1 MIHHISIAANQ
12 PQHVAEVLA
21 ELCQGQAIPFPY
33 HEGSYIA
40 LTFDPHG
47 TMIEVLPRGTE
58 LKPGEEDSWSSNPQ
72 SSSYNAFHAAVSIAA
87 SEAQIYQIAKR
98 EGWYV
103 QTCDR
108 KGFFSVIEVWI
119 ENQQLLEFLPP
130 TLAAQY
136 LAFTEPRSLQQFLSM
151 MANS

>member
-1 MIHHISIAANQ
+1 MIHHISIAAFD

-47 TMIEVLPRGTE
+47 TLIEVHPRGTE
-58 LKPGEEDSWSSNPQ
+58 LKPIGEIAPSSNPQ
-72 SSSYNAFHAAVSIAA
+72 TARYNAFHAAVSVSTTEAEVHRIA
-87 SEAQIYQIAKR
+87 QR
-98 EGWYV
+98 EGWCV

-108 KGFFSVIEVWI
+108 QGFFQVIEVWI

-130 TLAAQY
+130 TFATQY
-136 LAFTEPRSLQQFLSM
+136 LAFTHPNALKQFLLST
-151 MANS
+151 AA